1 MDSVGD
7 AEMTGEDIV
16 FAVFLA
22 FVASL
27 GLVAL
32 VEAFCS

>member
-1 MDSVGD
+1 
-7 AEMTGEDIV
+7 MTGEDIV

-32 VEAFCS
+32 VEVFCA

>member
-22 FVASL
+22 FAASL

-32 VEAFCS
+32 VEVFCA